1 MERTYRA
8 VLRGD
13 RVNWIDPPPRLEGDT
28 EVVITLLQPESESE
42 RRARGLRAAAALEQL
57 ARMGAF
63 DEIED
68 PVAWQREI
76 RKDRPL
82 PDREE

>member
-28 EVVITLLQPESESE
+28 EVVITFVEVVPEAVL
-42 RRARGLRAAAALEQL
+42 RARRKSAVAALAELAAAGGIAS
-57 ARMGAF
+57 
-63 DEIED
+63 IPD

-82 PDREE
+82 PSREE